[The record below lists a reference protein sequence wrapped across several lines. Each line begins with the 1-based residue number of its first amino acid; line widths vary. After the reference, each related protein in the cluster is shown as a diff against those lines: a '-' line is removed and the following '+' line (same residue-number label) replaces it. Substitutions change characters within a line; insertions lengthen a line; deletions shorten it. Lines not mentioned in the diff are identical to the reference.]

1 MHNNAHRPSFRH
13 RAKREAERHGFEGVL
28 RGARMMAADTIDY
41 QTDPSRYRHWKI
53 ERDGDIAYL
62 IMDVDQAGGLGDY
75 ELKLNS
81 YDLGVDI
88 ELNDAV
94 QRLRFEHPEVRCVV
108 IKSGKDNVFCAGAN
122 IRMLGKATH
131 GAKVNFCKFTN
142 ETRLAIEDASEN
154 SKQVYVC
161 AINGNAAGG
170 GYELALAADHIML
183 VDDRRSAVA
192 LPETPLL
199 AVLPGTGGLTRVTD
213 KRKVRRDRADVFC
226 SIEEGVRGT
235 KAVEWR
241 LVDEVVPNSKW
252 KDAVAAR
259 AREVAARSDRPKDAK
274 GITLTPLDRK
284 IEKDRVAYSH
294 VEVEIDRA
302 RSLATVT
309 VRGPSQGAPASVEA
323 AHVLGAKFWPLVV
336 ARELEDAILHLRS
349 NEAAIG
355 VVLFRTDGNAQ
366 AVLDHDDFLA
376 KANGDWLMREI
387 RHYLKRVFK
396 RVDVTAKSFIALIEP
411 GSCFAGSLAEL
422 AFAAD
427 RSLMLIGTREGDN
440 QKPAAITLGQA
451 NFGLYPMGNG
461 LTRLET
467 RFFGEPK
474 TLDTLKEKIGTAIEG
489 EDAAELGL
497 VTAAYE
503 DFDWDDELRVM
514 LEERTSF
521 SPDAMTGMEA
531 NLRFAGPETMETKI
545 FGRLTAWQNWIFQ
558 RPNAI
563 GEQGALKL
571 YGSGV
576 SPTFNKDRV

>member
-1 MHNNAHRPSFRH
+1 MTF
-13 RAKREAERHGFEGVL
+13 
-28 RGARMMAADTIDY
+28 IDF
-41 QTDPSRYRHWKI
+41 QTEPTRYRHWRF
-53 ERDGDIAYL
+53 EFDGDIAYL
-62 IMDVDQAGGLGDY
+62 IMDVDPAGGLAEGY

-94 QRLRFEHPEVRCVV
+94 QRLRFEHPEVRAVV

-122 IRMLGKATH
+122 IRMLGKSSH
-131 GAKVNFCKFTN
+131 GHKVNFCKFTN
-142 ETRLAIEDASEN
+142 ETRLSIEDASEN
-154 SKQVYVC
+154 SKQIYIC

-226 SIEEGVRGT
+226 SIEEGIRGS
-235 KAVEWR
+235 KAVEWK

-259 AREVAARSDRPKDAK
+259 AKEIAARSDRPTDAK
-274 GITLTPLDRK
+274 GIKLNPLARK
-284 IEKDRVAYSH
+284 IEGDRVSYPN
-294 VEVEIDRA
+294 VTVEIDRA
-302 RSLATVT
+302 RGLANITVK
-309 VRGPSQGAPASVEA
+309 GPSQPVPASAEA
-323 AHVLGAKFWPLVV
+323 AQALGDAFWPLAV
-336 ARELEDAILHLRS
+336 ARELEDAILHLRA
-349 NEAAIG
+349 NEAAIA
-355 VVLFRTDGNAQ
+355 VVLLRTEGNAQ
-366 AVLDHDDFLA
+366 GVLDHDAFLA
-376 KANGDWLMREI
+376 KSQDHWLMREV
-387 RHYLKRVFK
+387 RHYLKRVLK
-396 RVDVTAKSFIALIEP
+396 RIDVTPKSFVALIEP
-411 GSCFAGSLAEL
+411 GSCFAGTLAEL

-427 RSLMLIGTREGDN
+427 RSMMLIGTRDGDN
-440 QKPAAITLGQA
+440 RQPAAITLGEA
-451 NFGLYPMGNG
+451 NFGAYPMGNG
-461 LTRLET
+461 LTRLQT
-467 RFFGEPK
+467 RFLGEPE
-474 TLDTLKEKIGTAIEG
+474 TLDAAKAKIGVAVEG
-489 EDAAELGL
+489 EEAVELGL
-497 VTAAYE
+497 VTLALE

-514 LEERTSF
+514 LEERASF
-521 SPDAMTGMEA
+521 SPDALTGMEA

-571 YGSGV
+571 YGTGV
-576 SPTFNKDRV
+576 SPTYARDRV

>member
-1 MHNNAHRPSFRH
+1 MP
-13 RAKREAERHGFEGVL
+13 
-28 RGARMMAADTIDY
+28 DIIDY
-41 QTDPSRYRHWKI
+41 QTDPSRYRHWRV
-53 ERDGDIAYL
+53 EYDGDVAYL

-122 IRMLGKATH
+122 IRMLGKSTH

-154 SKQVYVC
+154 SKQIYVC

-235 KAVEWR
+235 RAVEWR

-252 KDAVAAR
+252 KDVVAAR
-259 AREVAARSDRPKDAK
+259 AKEIAAKSDRPKGAK
-274 GITLTPLDRK
+274 GIQLTPLARK
-284 IEKDRVAYSH
+284 IEKDKVSYSH
-294 VEVEIDRA
+294 VDIEIDRE
-302 RSLATVT
+302 RGLATVT
-309 VRGPSQGAPASVEA
+309 VRGPSGAAPASVEA
-323 AHVLGAKFWPLVV
+323 AHALGAKFWPLTV

-366 AVLDHDDFLA
+366 AVLEHDNFLA

-387 RHYLKRVFK
+387 RHYLKRVLK

-411 GSCFAGSLAEL
+411 GSCFAGTLAEL

-427 RSLMLIGTREGDN
+427 RSLMLVGTREGDN
-440 QKPAAITLGQA
+440 RKPAAITLGAA
-451 NFGLYPMGNG
+451 NFGFYPMGNG
-461 LTRLET
+461 LTRLQT
-467 RFFGEPK
+467 RFLGEP
-474 TLDTLKEKIGTAIEG
+474 DTLTELKSKTGVAVEG
-489 EDAAELGL
+489 EEAAKVGL

>member
-1 MHNNAHRPSFRH
+1 M
-13 RAKREAERHGFEGVL
+13 L
-28 RGARMMAADTIDY
+28 TIDY

-142 ETRLAIEDASEN
+142 ETRNGIEDATAYSG
-154 SKQVYVC
+154 QTYLAAV
-161 AINGNAAGG
+161 NGTASGG
-170 GYELALAADHIML
+170 GYELALACEHIML
-183 VDDRRSAVA
+183 VDDRSSAVS
-192 LPETPLL
+192 LPELPLL
-199 AVLPGTGGLTRVTD
+199 GVLPGTGGLTRVSD
-213 KRKVRRDRADVFC
+213 KRHVRRDLADYF
-226 SIEEGVRGT
+226 STKSEGVGGK
-235 KAVEWR
+235 KAVQWR

-259 AREVAARSDRPKDAK
+259 AREVAARSDRPKGAK
-274 GITLTPLDRK
+274 GVTLTPLERK
-284 IEKDRVAYSH
+284 IEKDRVSYSQ
-294 VEVEIDRA
+294 VDVEIDREKG
-302 RSLATVT
+302 LATVT
-309 VRGPSQGAPASVEA
+309 VRGPSVGVPASVEA
-323 AHVLGAKFWPLVV
+323 AHALGARFWPLTV
-336 ARELEDAILHLRS
+336 ARELEDAILHLRT

-355 VVLFRTDGNAQ
+355 VLLFRTDGNAQ

-387 RHYLKRVFK
+387 RHYLKRVLK
-396 RVDVTAKSFIALIEP
+396 RV
-411 GSCFAGSLAEL
+411 
-422 AFAAD
+422 
-427 RSLMLIGTREGDN
+427 GDN
-440 QKPAAITLGQA
+440 RKAAAITLGQA
-451 NFGLYPMGNG
+451 NFGFYPMGNG

-467 RFFGEPK
+467 RFLGEPK
-474 TLDTLKEKIGTAIEG
+474 TLETLNGKIGTAFEG
-489 EDAAELGL
+489 EEAAELGL

>member
-1 MHNNAHRPSFRH
+1 
-13 RAKREAERHGFEGVL
+13 
-28 RGARMMAADTIDY
+28 MMAADTIDY

-427 RSLMLIGTREGDN
+427 RSLMLIGTPEGDN

-467 RFFGEPK
+467 RFLGEPK

-531 NLRFAGPETMETKI
+531 NLRFAGPETMEAKI

>member
-1 MHNNAHRPSFRH
+1 MPDIIN
-13 RAKREAERHGFEGVL
+13 
-28 RGARMMAADTIDY
+28 Y
-41 QTDPSRYRHWKI
+41 QTDPSRYRHWRI
-53 ERDGDIAYL
+53 EYDGDVAYL

-94 QRLRFEHPEVRCVV
+94 QRLRFEHPEIRCVV

-142 ETRLAIEDASEN
+142 ETRLAIEDASES
-154 SKQVYVC
+154 SKQIYVC

-226 SIEEGVRGT
+226 SIEEGIRGT
-235 KAVEWR
+235 RAVEWR

-252 KDAVAAR
+252 KDTVAAR
-259 AREVAARSDRPKDAK
+259 AKEVAAKSDRPKGAK
-274 GITLTPLDRK
+274 GITLTPIERK
-284 IEKDRVAYSH
+284 IEKDRVSYSH
-294 VEVEIDRA
+294 VDVEIDRE
-302 RSLATVT
+302 RGLATVT
-309 VRGPSQGAPASVEA
+309 VRGPSGAVPASVEA
-323 AHVLGAKFWPLVV
+323 AHALGTKFWPLTV

-366 AVLDHDDFLA
+366 AVLEHDDFLA

-387 RHYLKRVFK
+387 RHYLKRVLK

-411 GSCFAGSLAEL
+411 GSCFAGTLAEL

-440 QKPAAITLGQA
+440 RKPAAITLGQA
-451 NFGLYPMGNG
+451 NFGFYPMGNG

-467 RFFGEPK
+467 RFLGEP
-474 TLDTLKEKIGTAIEG
+474 DTLIELKGKTGVAVEG
-489 EDAAELGL
+489 EEAAKLGL

-571 YGSGV
+571 YGSGI

>member
-1 MHNNAHRPSFRH
+1 MQNNAYSYGSPVT
-13 RAKREAERHGFEGVL
+13 A
-28 RGARMMAADTIDY
+28 MQTIDF
-41 QTDPSRYRHWKI
+41 QTDPSRYRHWRI
-53 ERDGDIAYL
+53 ERDGDVAFL
-62 IMDVDQAGGLGDY
+62 IMDVDPAGGISDGY

-94 QRLRFEHPEVRCVV
+94 QRLRFEHPEVRTVV
-108 IKSGKDNVFCAGAN
+108 IKSGKENVFCAGAN

-131 GAKVNFCKFTN
+131 GHKVNFCKFTN

-154 SKQVYVC
+154 SKQTYLC

-170 GYELALAADHIML
+170 GYELALAADYIML

-226 SIEEGVRGT
+226 SIEEGIRGT

-252 KDAVAAR
+252 ESAVAAR
-259 AREVAARSDRPKDAK
+259 AHEIASRSDRPKDAQ
-274 GITLTPLDRK
+274 GIKLASLTRK
-284 IEKDRVAYSH
+284 IDADRVSYSH
-294 VEVEIDRA
+294 VDVAIDRD
-302 RSLATVT
+302 RGLATIT
-309 VRGPSQGAPASVEA
+309 VRGPSELAPTSADA
-323 AHVLGAKFWPLVV
+323 AQALGDKFWPLTV
-336 ARELEDAILHLRS
+336 ARELEDAILHLRA
-349 NEAAIG
+349 NEAPIG
-355 VVLFRTDGNAQ
+355 VVLLRTEGETQ
-366 AVLDHDDFLA
+366 KVLEHDDFLA
-376 KANGDWLMREI
+376 KTQDHWLMREI
-387 RHYLKRVFK
+387 RHYLKRVLK
-396 RVDVTAKSFIALIEP
+396 RIDVTPKSFIALIEP
-411 GSCFAGSLAEL
+411 GSCFAGTLAEL

-427 RSLMLIGTREGDN
+427 RALMLIGTHEGDN
-440 QKPAAITLGQA
+440 REPAAITLNQT
-451 NFGLYPMGNG
+451 NFGFYPMGNG
-461 LTRLET
+461 LTRLQT
-467 RFFGEPK
+467 RFLGEP
-474 TLDTLKEKIGTAIEG
+474 DQIDVLKNKIGVKVEG
-489 EDAAELGL
+489 EEAAELGL
-497 VTAAYE
+497 VTASYE

-576 SPTFNKDRV
+576 SPTFAKERV

>member
-1 MHNNAHRPSFRH
+1 MPVFD
-13 RAKREAERHGFEGVL
+13 FQV
-28 RGARMMAADTIDY
+28 
-41 QTDPSRYRHWKI
+41 DPSRYRHWRV
-53 ERDGDIAYL
+53 EYDGDVAYL
-62 IMDVDQAGGLGDY
+62 VMDVDQSGGLGDY

-94 QRLRFEHPEVRCVV
+94 QRLRFEHPEVRAVV

-122 IRMLGKATH
+122 IRYLGKATH
-131 GAKVNFCKFTN
+131 GDKVNFCKFTN

-154 SKQVYVC
+154 SKQVYIC

-213 KRKVRRDRADVFC
+213 KRKVRRDRADLFC
-226 SIEEGVRGT
+226 SIEEGIRGA

-252 KDAVAAR
+252 KDTVAAR
-259 AREVAARSDRPKDAK
+259 ARDIAARSDRPKDAK
-274 GITLTPLDRK
+274 GIALTPLARK
-284 IEKDRVAYSH
+284 IEADRVVYSH
-294 VEVEIDRA
+294 IDVEIERA
-302 RSLATVT
+302 RGLANLT
-309 VRGPSQGAPASVEA
+309 VRGPTQSVPASLEA
-323 AHVLGAKFWPLVV
+323 AHALGDKFWPLTV
-336 ARELEDAILHLRS
+336 ARELEDAILQLRA

-355 VVLFRTDGNAQ
+355 VVLLRTDGNAQ
-366 AVLDHDDFLA
+366 AVLEHDDFLG

-387 RHYLKRVFK
+387 RHYLKRVLK
-396 RVDVTAKSFIALIEP
+396 RVDVTPKSFVALIEP
-411 GSCFAGSLAEL
+411 GSCFAGTLAEL

-427 RSLMLIGTREGDN
+427 RSLMLVGTRAGDN
-440 QKPAAITLGQA
+440 RAPAAITLGQA
-451 NFGLYPMGNG
+451 NFGFYPMGNG
-461 LTRLET
+461 LTRLQT
-467 RFFGEPK
+467 RFLGEPETVDAVK
-474 TLDTLKEKIGTAIEG
+474 DKIGVAFEA
-489 EDAAELGL
+489 EEAAELGL
-497 VTAAYE
+497 VTLAYE

-514 LEERTSF
+514 LEERASF

-576 SPTFNKDRV
+576 KPAFNKERV